1 MAHPDFKA
9 SVREFNAVIA
19 EVEKATTPDQ
29 ISLLERKGIGAF
41 RTMKTAVSY
50 AGYDLRIAVEN
61 ARKRLR
67 DNLGKPV
74 EKPVEKSTTPK
85 KKNTRKKKNA

>member
-1 MAHPDFKA
+1 MNHPDFKA
-9 SVREFNAVIA
+9 SVNAFNAVIA
-19 EVEKATTPDQ
+19 EIEKATTPDQ

-41 RTMKTAVSY
+41 RTMKTAAAY
-50 AGYDLRIAVEN
+50 AGYDLRDAVEK

-74 EKPVEKSTTPK
+74 EKPVEKSTK
-85 KKNTRKKKNA
+85 KATRKKKNA